1 MSRRKPHNTDAG
13 YIASRRHPTIKGVS
27 GERGKGWVVI
37 YEAAE
42 QGLDTEGG
50 RYAVVCN
57 SHGNIVN
64 ESSLR
69 GARASMKCPQ
79 NFCEECRN
87 KEMRL
92 ITNLS
97 RARLQALG
105 ERELQRYRANAD
117 KTCSQAL
124 GHTKGQM
131 NEANRAYCDDE
142 LGVRGLE
149 VDESVDGIFNGEGS
163 W

>member
-50 RYAVVCN
+50 RYAVVCH

-64 ESSLR
+64 ETSLR

-87 KEMRL
+87 KEKIIEVL
-92 ITNLS
+92 I
-97 RARLQALG
+97 
-105 ERELQRYRANAD
+105 
-117 KTCSQAL
+117 
-124 GHTKGQM
+124 
-131 NEANRAYCDDE
+131 
-142 LGVRGLE
+142 E
-149 VDESVDGIFNGEGS
+149 VSHVEGS
-163 W
+163 VVVAVEPDTDLEQPFSGRCVETGETLHFRTPWALDIYTDSKLGT